1 MASQTLKPRVPVN
14 HFTVAVG
21 GLEVAT
27 ERGARIVTFGLGSC
41 VAVTAYDPVQRV
53 GGMLHYMLAAPPAN
67 GSDAERRPCLY
78 GASGIPL
85 LLQRML
91 EHGALLERLVVCAA
105 GGAEVLQDGN
115 LFAIGAR
122 NGQVLDEV
130 LLAVGRPAAARD
142 LGGHHA
148 RNLVLELDSG
158 RVTCRCRGKE
168 QLLWAP

>member
-1 MASQTLKPRVPVN
+1 MASQTLNPKTAMNQVA
-14 HFTVAVG
+14 VAVG
-21 GLEVAT
+21 GLEVAS
-27 ERGARIVTFGLGSC
+27 ERGVRIVTFGLGSC

-67 GSDAERRPCLY
+67 TSDADRRPCLY
-78 GASGIPL
+78 GASGIL
-85 LLQRML
+85 LLFQRLL
-91 EHGALLERLVVCAA
+91 EHGALLDRLIVCAA

-148 RNLVLELDSG
+148 RNLMLELDSG
-158 RVTCRCRGKE
+158 RVTCRSRGKE